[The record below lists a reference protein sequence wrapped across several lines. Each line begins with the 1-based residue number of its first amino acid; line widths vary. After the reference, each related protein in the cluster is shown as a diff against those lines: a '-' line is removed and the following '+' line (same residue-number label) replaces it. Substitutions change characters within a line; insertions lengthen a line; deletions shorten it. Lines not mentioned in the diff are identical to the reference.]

1 MSRIFLRK
9 GEKNYL
15 NLNKERNA
23 ENTDN
28 EEYNCGGYAMGTL
41 TWILLDSFEYRDDRE
56 IWDDEEFAEE
66 IADECV
72 EEIID
77 YFEGLVRTINDFSE
91 LKNDEYAVLF
101 RISYDDDGYIDDY
114 HFIKRHHDG
123 HFTHKPGRSL
133 VQNYIGDPLKGVW
146 EHPFVDYNS
155 KIHIFAVSNLLY

>member
-1 MSRIFLRK
+1 MNRIFLRK

-77 YFEGLVRTINDFSE
+77 YFHFYFCLRLPRRRFSCR
-91 LKNDEYAVLF
+91 NEYV
-101 RISYDDDGYIDDY
+101 
-114 HFIKRHHDG
+114 
-123 HFTHKPGRSL
+123 
-133 VQNYIGDPLKGVW
+133 
-146 EHPFVDYNS
+146 
-155 KIHIFAVSNLLY
+155 

>member
-66 IADECV
+66 IANECV
-72 EEIID
+72 DEIVD

-123 HFTHKPGRSL
+123 HFTHKPGRSP
-133 VQNYIGDPLKGVW
+133 VQDYIGDPLKGVW
-146 EHPFVDYNS
+146 EHSFVDYNS